1 MLALATCYCNDLY
14 REAERLGVPIG
25 RSRLPRGL
33 TFHRGDVYK
42 QASPACDRPH
52 VKRYEASG
60 MFIFW
65 RAVRDALAISV
76 LAFSACSVMAASDG
90 EKLTDKFRR
99 QSTNGNP
106 LLTEIKVL
114 ESKPLSS
121 NNLSS
126 NHVYV
131 VHAIRPDHRFE
142 GKFEDE
148 QFGVFLVDANQNR
161 IVKVLDMFNTP
172 RWLDY
177 ELKIKR
183 VSLSKVTVSG
193 RGASYGDGPITKTYD
208 IGRNQ

>member
-1 MLALATCYCNDLY
+1 
-14 REAERLGVPIG
+14 
-25 RSRLPRGL
+25 
-33 TFHRGDVYK
+33 
-42 QASPACDRPH
+42 
-52 VKRYEASG
+52 

-76 LAFSACSVMAASDG
+76 LAFAAYGVAAASDG
-90 EKLTDKFRR
+90 ETLTDNFRR
-99 QSTNGNP
+99 QFTNRNP
-106 LLTEIKVL
+106 VLTEIKVL
-114 ESKPLSS
+114 EAKPLSS
-121 NNLSS
+121 KDRSS

-131 VHAIRPDHRFE
+131 VHAIRPDYRFE

-148 QFGVFLVDANQNR
+148 QFGVFLVDANQKR
-161 IVKVLDMFNTP
+161 IVKVLEMFNTP

-183 VSLSKVTVSG
+183 ASLSKVTVSG